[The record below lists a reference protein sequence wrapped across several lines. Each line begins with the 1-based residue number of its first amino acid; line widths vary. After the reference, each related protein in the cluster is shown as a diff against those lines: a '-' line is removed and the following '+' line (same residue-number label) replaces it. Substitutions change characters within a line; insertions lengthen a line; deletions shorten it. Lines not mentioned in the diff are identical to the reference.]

1 MHHNFRNHNL
11 RRERRETGSAGWGP
25 VQSKQ
30 FPCGYFT
37 LLRGGINPI
46 WKLSEN
52 SWNMF
57 CLVVPLWHQCRAS
70 RSRSIIQY
78 LWEILKSLISQTIRS
93 IFVNFQFFPPSSID
107 EHFSSQTWKVKVGI
121 RWMLERY
128 NQFRSI
134 LLFLCWSFRS
144 SWIIS
149 DKYTF
154 LSCILPSSSY
164 IFAL

>member
-1 MHHNFRNHNL
+1 MYQNFRNHNL

-57 CLVVPLWHQCRAS
+57 CLVVPLWYQGRAS

-78 LWEILKSLISQTIRS
+78 LWEILKYLISQTIRS
-93 IFVNFQFFPPSSID
+93 IFVNFQFFPTQFHWRAFFFSNLKSESRDQMNVEKVQSIQINSVVS
-107 EHFSSQTWKVKVGI
+107 FVG
-121 RWMLERY
+121 
-128 NQFRSI
+128 
-134 LLFLCWSFRS
+134 SFRS

-149 DKYTF
+149 DKIHIFVLY
-154 LSCILPSSSY
+154 
-164 IFAL
+164 FAL

>member
-1 MHHNFRNHNL
+1 MHHNFRNHTL

-78 LWEILKSLISQTIRS
+78 LWEILKSLISQNIRS
-93 IFVNFQFFPPSSID
+93 TFCAFSNLSNLFNWRAFF
-107 EHFSSQTWKVKVGI
+107 FSNLKSESRDQMNVGKVQSVQI
-121 RWMLERY
+121 NSVVFMLEFSELMNY
-128 NQFRSI
+128 FR
-134 LLFLCWSFRS
+134 
-144 SWIIS
+144 
-149 DKYTF
+149 
-154 LSCILPSSSY
+154 
-164 IFAL
+164 